1 MESAVDT
8 SDPRSEP
15 VGEKRPPEE
24 LDVFKDASPPPK
36 RSRGVSDRRLAGD
49 VRKVGEMVLVLAAMG
64 KMRGGKGPTDV
75 EKELMAEA
83 RGRLAK
89 VCEGFAPKDVFP
101 RDAFGGVIE
110 DLGLNKLKE
119 QRLGF
124 RPPKMSI
131 AEKLLVSKRKVC
143 CLNLEISTTSLFG
156 AGCLNLGIILRM
168 TEWELSLIYDISILS
183 EYSFGAP
190 LFLVEALHCLMQC
203 AMEFWN
209 APSFCTI

>member
-1 MESAVDT
+1 MESPVDT
-8 SDPRSEP
+8 RSEP
-15 VGEKRPPEE
+15 VGEKRAPEE
-24 LDVFKDASPPPK
+24 LDVFADASPPPK

-83 RGRLAK
+83 RARLAK

-131 AEKLLVSKRKVC
+131 ADKLLVSKRKVC
-143 CLNLEISTTSLFG
+143 CFNLEILTTLFG
-156 AGCLNLGIILRM
+156 AACFSLGIISCM
-168 TEWELSLIYDISILS
+168 TEWGLSSIYDISILS
-183 EYSFGAP
+183 GFRFGAP
-190 LFLVEALHCLMQC
+190 LFLVEPLHCLMQC
-203 AMEFWN
+203 AVVFWN
-209 APSFCTI
+209 APSSCTIK